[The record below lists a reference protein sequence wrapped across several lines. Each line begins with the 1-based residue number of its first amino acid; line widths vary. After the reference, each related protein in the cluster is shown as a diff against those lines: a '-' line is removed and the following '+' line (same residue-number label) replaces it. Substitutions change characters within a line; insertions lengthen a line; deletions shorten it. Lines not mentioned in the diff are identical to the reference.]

1 MEKSEDLMQRLDEL
15 AAICSP
21 DHLAEIDFDRLRD
34 SLTLQRD
41 LLAEHETVR
50 QGLATLRQD
59 YIDRI
64 TGMVKAI
71 AAVTKYAGAAR
82 STEAV
87 KAALEY
93 VQSLESKPATELIEH
108 YRLTTARF
116 RDAFPSTFGH
126 LGGNSTM
133 P

>member
-1 MEKSEDLMQRLDEL
+1 MEKSENLMQRLDEL
-15 AAICSP
+15 GAICSP

-34 SLTLQRD
+34 SLARQRD
-41 LLAEHETVR
+41 LLAENETIR
-50 QGLATLRQD
+50 QDLAALRHD

-93 VQSLESKPATELIEH
+93 VQSLETKPTTELIEH
-108 YRLTTARF
+108 YRLTAARF

-126 LGGNSTM
+126 LAGT
-133 P
+133 